1 MLGEV
6 VGVHI
11 SKRLL
16 NDGVFDTSYA
26 GIILRTGGPSPYAE
40 GIYSAKPAQFPRDY
54 SSLKVG
60 LVGC

>member
-1 MLGEV
+1 VLGEV

-16 NDGVFDTSYA
+16 NDGVFTFGA
-26 GIILRTGGPSPYAE
+26 GIILRAGGPSTYAE
-40 GIYSAKPAQFPRDY
+40 VYSAKPAQFPRDY
-54 SSLKVG
+54 SSLKAG